1 MLETLRR
8 KHLKNGPFL
17 VIAPVST
24 LGHWQREME
33 TLTDLYCVVYKGDSN
48 DRHMIRKYDMN
59 QAKGG
64 KGKRFHV
71 SQGVIPNCE
80 WVTFDAGQ
88 IHSCVSVGQSALEH
102 CDRSLRTAWQ
112 YCPSRSSIL
121 SEIKRDGRL
130 SKGCVHEQKHDDR
143 SLWAPC

>member
-1 MLETLRR
+1 MSGTAFDVCPLALQTVAMLETLRR

-59 QAKGG
+59 QVKGG

-71 SQGVIPNCE
+71 SQGVIPE
-80 WVTFDAGQ
+80 SDWVTFNAGQ
-88 IHSCVSVGQSALEH
+88 APSCVSVCHVALEH
-102 CDRSLRTAWQ
+102 CDRSIRIAWQ
-112 YCPSRSSIL
+112 YCFSRSSIP
-121 SEIKRDGRL
+121 S
-130 SKGCVHEQKHDDR
+130 
-143 SLWAPC
+143 